1 MENTEVNAS
10 GNNVKISIG
19 RTSQGELSFVVPTE
33 FGSLCARSAEF
44 LPDGRIRIVL
54 AHLDGVR
61 STHQKS
67 SREGGT
73 QYRLSA
79 KRLSMKLPRNYPIS
93 GRSHDSLHAAM
104 AIAYGPS
111 RPGTHGAV
119 DIADLVTTVKI
130 TTTLPVASR
139 YLASPVAA
147 PAQPLPPAPPPIV
160 PTPIVP
166 PTARG
171 TGIIADG
178 KQLIALAN
186 EWVKMARAEGVTPKL
201 SIADD
206 GLLSISVTTAMSL

>member
-1 MENTEVNAS
+1 MENTEVNTS
-10 GNNVKISIG
+10 GKNVKISIG

-33 FGSLCARSAEF
+33 FGSFRAVRAEF
-44 LPDGRIRIVL
+44 QPDGRIMVVL
-54 AHLDGVR
+54 GHDGGVG
-61 STHQKS
+61 STHPKS
-67 SREGGT
+67 PRDGGT

-79 KRLSMKLPRNYPIS
+79 KRLNMKLPRNYPIS
-93 GRSHDSLHAAM
+93 GRSHDSLHAAV
-104 AIAYGPS
+104 AWAYGPG
-111 RPGTHGAV
+111 RPGAHDAV
-119 DIADLVTTVKI
+119 DIANPATIVRINTV
-130 TTTLPVASR
+130 LPVASR

-147 PAQPLPPAPPPIV
+147 PARPLPPAPP
-160 PTPIVP
+160 PIVP